1 MKFLWLLAIAG
12 PTLWPQAVVQTS
24 DIRFVVANPKPKG
37 TLMEQVEFARWTV
50 ERPKVRVARYRAFVR
65 SDADLGQISS
75 VLHAPVLSIIK
86 VAALPHPAQKISV
99 EAVIN
104 GGNNPQGLVFISGQ
118 GATAEKTMPKVLPL
132 ATTAFDNIDKALK
145 SVQLEGADV
154 LTVTCFLSSVQDAAA
169 IGELAA
175 TRYPQAAINNMQIAM
190 GYGRA
195 VAECEAIA
203 RAKQPVGFIYPEG
216 LTKSPNFT
224 QVTGISSKKMIWS
237 GLSVSNGCNDGAI
250 RQMFQKLDATLS
262 KNGASIKNVAF
273 SYLYPNS
280 VDGTDLTRSVR
291 FEFYNKAQAPAS
303 TLMPFSGFYEKNAC
317 TGVEVAAPVN

>member
-1 MKFLWLLAIAG
+1 MKFLCLLALAG
-12 PTLWPQAVVQTS
+12 QTLWPQAVVQTS
-24 DIRFVVANPKPKG
+24 DVRFVVANPKPKG

-65 SDADLGQISS
+65 SDADAGQISS
-75 VLHAPVLSIIK
+75 ILRAPVLSIIK
-86 VAALPHPAQKISV
+86 VAALPNPAQKISV

-118 GATAEKTMPKVLPL
+118 GATAEKLMPQVLPL
-132 ATTAFDNIDKALK
+132 ATTALDNIDKALK
-145 SVQLEGADV
+145 AVQLEGDDV
-154 LTVTCFLSSVQDAAA
+154 LTVTCFLSSVQDAEA
-169 IGELAA
+169 IRELAA
-175 TRYPQAAINNMQIAM
+175 KRYTEAAINNVQIPL

-203 RAKQPVGFIYPEG
+203 RAKQPVGFLYPEG

-237 GLSVSNGCNDGAI
+237 GLHVSNGCADTGI
-250 RQMFQKLDATLS
+250 RQMFQKLEATLA
-262 KNGASIKNVAF
+262 KNGASVKNVAF

-280 VDGTDLTRSVR
+280 VDGTDLTRKIR
-291 FEFYNKAQAPAS
+291 FEFYNQAQAPAS
-303 TLMPFSGFYEKNAC
+303 TLMPFSGFYDKNAC